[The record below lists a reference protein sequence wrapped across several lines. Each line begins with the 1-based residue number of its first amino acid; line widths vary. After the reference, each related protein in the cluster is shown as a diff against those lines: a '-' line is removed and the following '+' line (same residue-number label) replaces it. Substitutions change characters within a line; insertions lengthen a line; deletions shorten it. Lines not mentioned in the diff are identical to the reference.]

1 MPFGPPL
8 GHPAQEAKE
17 SAMRLIGMLDSPYV
31 RRVAVT
37 LRLLD
42 LPFAHEP
49 VSVFRHYDA
58 FAAINPVV
66 KAPTLVTDDGVALM
80 DSTLIIAHLERL
92 AGRRLGPDDL
102 AEHARAQRIL
112 GLALAACEKTVSL
125 VYEFNLRPEDKHH
138 APWIDRVRGQVGAA
152 WALLEAELSAPPA
165 WLEGSQA
172 WATSAVAWTFATRT
186 LPDSVDAAAC
196 PSLAALTA
204 RAEAT
209 PAFLAT
215 PFDDAS
221 RLASSR

>member
-1 MPFGPPL
+1 
-8 GHPAQEAKE
+8 
-17 SAMRLIGMLDSPYV
+17 MRLIGMLDSPYV

-42 LPFAHEP
+42 LPFTHEP

-66 KAPTLVTDDGVALM
+66 KAPTLVTEGGVVLM
-80 DSTLIIAHLERL
+80 DSGLIIEHLERL
-92 AGRRLGPDDL
+92 ADRRLSPDGL
-102 AEHARAQRIL
+102 ADHARAQRIL

-125 VYEFNLRPEDKHH
+125 VYEFNLRPEEKHH
-138 APWIDRVRGQVGAA
+138 GPWIDRVRRQLGAA
-152 WALLEAELSAPPA
+152 WSLLDAELASPPA

-172 WATSAVAWTFATRT
+172 WLTSAVAWTFAVRT

-196 PSLAALTA
+196 PGLTALTA

-209 PAFLAT
+209 PAFLAA
-215 PFDDAS
+215 PFD
-221 RLASSR
+221 